1 MELYLLLL
9 NPLQLTVIKVLL
21 DLPKQMFISAQKVR
35 QITLQSHLMV
45 YILFPLQQGS
55 IEYFLVFG
63 VQLLLIT
70 IQF

>member
-9 NPLQLTVIKVLL
+9 NPLQLTVIKVLP

-45 YILFPLQQGS
+45 YILFALQQGS